1 MSKNIVEGAGRFEKH
16 LLKQVIVLELL
27 NSKRY
32 SYDVEKD
39 IVISHIGK
47 QPRVIGFTDINGY
60 KQYGLDTRFKT
71 SVRVYGHLISYLN
84 HWKQPFDPQ
93 YVIDHID
100 RNKANN
106 HWSNLRIV
114 TQKENLENSD
124 RQSTK
129 GSKIERVRHDVS
141 TKQAMYKDFLD
152 DMSYVAIAKKYKTTR
167 QTVARIVKEIKLLGV
182 SAF

>member
-1 MSKNIVEGAGRFEKH
+1 MTRKITTPEERRSRY
-16 LLKQVIVLELL
+16 LLKQYIILHLL

-47 QPRVIGFTDINGY
+47 QPRERCYTNVNGY
-60 KQYGLDTRFKT
+60 KQYVLDIGFNQRI
-71 SVRVYGHLISYLN
+71 VVYGHLISYLN

-114 TQKENLENSD
+114 TQKQNIVNTTRTD
-124 RQSTK
+124 RTTTAGLQ
-129 GSKIERVRHDVS
+129 RVRHTLD
-141 TKQAMYKDFLD
+141 TKLAMYKDFLD

-167 QTVARIVKEIKLLGV
+167 QTVAKIVKQ
-182 SAF
+182 F